1 MPLRSTWV
9 LNEGGIIVSQATLA
23 AQIDGSQKTQL
34 VDSNG
39 LSLGMVPTESGNS
52 APVYQTDRPDSGMAT
67 FHLEGLAVGIYPFV
81 LIDISDNVN
90 YNHTGTSY
98 AHLHLREFD
107 ILCDTNGAWNLQLGF
122 VKNVTTAGAD
132 LYVYRQWMGA
142 KDVGNALQDKFISF
156 PVGAAL
162 RTESFTTAVDQ
173 TTYFKSDVVVP
184 NSLSPITPSVNP
196 DDGDV
201 VVLLEVTGGNVL
213 EFFAS
218 VGYHSH

>member
-1 MPLRSTWV
+1 MTLRSMWV
-9 LNEGGIIVSQATLA
+9 LDEGGIIVSPATLVA
-23 AQIDGSQKTQL
+23 LIDGSQKTQL

-67 FHLEGLAVGIYPFV
+67 FHREDLPVGIYPFV

-90 YNHTGTSY
+90 YNHTLTNY

-107 ILCDTNGAWNLQLGF
+107 ILCDINGAWSLQLGF
-122 VKNVTTAGAD
+122 IKNVTASGSD

-142 KDVGNALQDKFISF
+142 KDVGNALKDKFISF

-162 RTESFTTAVDQ
+162 RTESFTTAVDT
-173 TTYFKSDVVVP
+173 TTYFKSDVAVP
-184 NSLSPITPSVNP
+184 NSLSPITPTVLP
-196 DDGDV
+196 DNGDV
-201 VVLLEVTGGNVL
+201 VVLLTVTGGNVL